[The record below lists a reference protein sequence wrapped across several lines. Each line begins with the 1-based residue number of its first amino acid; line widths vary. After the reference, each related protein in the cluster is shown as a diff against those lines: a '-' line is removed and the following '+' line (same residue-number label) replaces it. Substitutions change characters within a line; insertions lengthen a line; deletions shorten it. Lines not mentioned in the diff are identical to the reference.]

1 MAFGVHPAENLG
13 PTGNFIIDLALA
25 KIGTSNEECS
35 FDVVLLE
42 NVQYLVSV
50 FVRAVIKGQGES
62 PRSSAVSD
70 IHIYVWSG
78 WWLM

>member
-13 PTGNFIIDLALA
+13 PTCSFVIDLALA
-25 KIGTSNEECS
+25 KVGTSDEECS

-50 FVRAVIKGQGES
+50 LVRAVIKGQGES
-62 PRSSAVSD
+62 SRSSAVSD
-70 IHIYVWSG
+70 IHI
-78 WWLM
+78 